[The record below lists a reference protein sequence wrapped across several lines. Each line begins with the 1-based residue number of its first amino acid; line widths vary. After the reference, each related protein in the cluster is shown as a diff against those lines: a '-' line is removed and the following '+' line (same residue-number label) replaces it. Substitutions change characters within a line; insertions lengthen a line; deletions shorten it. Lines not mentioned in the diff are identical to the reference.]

1 MKSALPLPIMS
12 RSLKKTAK
20 IGFSSSDSEKKDKRM
35 ANRSFRHKAKQ
46 QIKTGKDPVSDM
58 NEIMTTW
65 AMAKDGK
72 RYVKNA
78 VPKQMRK

>member
-1 MKSALPLPIMS
+1 MS
-12 RSLKKTAK
+12 RSKKKTP
-20 IGFSSSDSEKKDKRM
+20 IFGYSTSDSEKKDKRM

-46 QIKTGKDPVSDM
+46 QINTGKEPVKDM

-72 RYVKNA
+72 QYVKK
-78 VPKQMRK
+78 VSPKLMRK

>member
-1 MKSALPLPIMS
+1 MS
-12 RSLKKTAK
+12 RSRKKTPK
-20 IGFSSSDSEKKDKRM
+20 LGFSSSDSEKEDKRM

-46 QIKTGKDPVSDM
+46 QVNTGKEPVSDM

-72 RYVKNA
+72 RYVKK
-78 VPKQMRK
+78 VDPKQMRK